1 MNNTELRSFLREA
14 RSRRPELTILENEPM
29 SRHCSFRIGGACDA
43 MLLPSSIEDIEAVCA
58 LLAECGEKPFLMGN
72 GTNLLVTDAPL
83 HRIVL
88 RMGEEFSRVDPVNGT
103 ALRAESGATLSRLAL
118 FAAARG
124 LAGLEFAHGIP
135 GTLGGAVSMNAGAY
149 GGEMKDVVQSVVLY
163 YLPEQRLYELNNEQC
178 RFGYRKSLFQDMG
191 GCVILSAVIRCPTG
205 DGAEIAAKMRELNE
219 RRRDKQPLD
228 LPSAGSAFRRPEGY
242 FAAALIEE
250 AGLKGFSVG
259 GAQVSEKHSGFV
271 VNTGN
276 ASSHDVYELMMHI
289 RKTVFE
295 HSGVVLEPEMI
306 ILPPDYKLADHGPA
320 VPLHNVRPNMPAQEE
335 TEQEH

>member
-43 MLLPSSIEDIEAVCA
+43 MLLPSSIEDVEAVCA

-103 ALRAESGATLSRLAL
+103 ALRAESGATLSRLAS

-149 GGEMKDVVQSVVLY
+149 GGEMKDVVTSVTYLDKDLSLRETDDAGFSYRRSRFSDTDCIVLGAKIS
-163 YLPEQRLYELNNEQC
+163 LHEDDPDAIRERMRLL
-178 RFGYRKSLFQDMG
+178 
-191 GCVILSAVIRCPTG
+191 A
-205 DGAEIAAKMRELNE
+205 E
-219 RRRDKQPLD
+219 RRRSSQPLD
-228 LPSAGSAFRRPEGY
+228 MPSAGSTFKRPAGGY
-242 FAAALIEE
+242 AAALIDE
-250 AGLKGFSVG
+250 AGLKGYAVG
-259 GAQVSEKHSGFV
+259 GAQVSEKHAGFV
-271 VNTGN
+271 VNRGG
-276 ASSHDVYELMMHI
+276 ACFDDVLRLIEHI
-289 RKTVFE
+289 QSEVYRV
-295 HSGVVLEPEMI
+295 SGIELEPEVKI
-306 ILPPDYKLADHGPA
+306 I
-320 VPLHNVRPNMPAQEE
+320 RE
-335 TEQEH
+335 

>member
-29 SRHCSFRIGGACDA
+29 NRHCSFRIGGACDA
-43 MLLPSSIEDIEAVCA
+43 MLLPSSIEDVEAVCA

-149 GGEMKDVVQSVVLY
+149 GGEMKDVVTSVTYLDKDLSLRETDDAGFSYRRSRFSDTDCIVL
-163 YLPEQRLYELNNEQC
+163 
-178 RFGYRKSLFQDMG
+178 GAKISLHEDDPD
-191 GCVILSAVIRCPTG
+191 AIR
-205 DGAEIAAKMRELNE
+205 ERMRSLAE
-219 RRRDKQPLD
+219 RRRSSQPLD
-228 LPSAGSAFRRPEGY
+228 MPSAGSTFKRPAGGY
-242 FAAALIEE
+242 AAALIDE
-250 AGLKGFSVG
+250 AGLKGYTVG
-259 GAQVSEKHSGFV
+259 GAQVSEKHAGFV
-271 VNTGN
+271 VNRGG
-276 ASSHDVYELMMHI
+276 ACFDDVLRLIEHI
-289 RKTVFE
+289 QSEVYRV
-295 HSGVVLEPEMI
+295 SGIELEPEVKI
-306 ILPPDYKLADHGPA
+306 I
-320 VPLHNVRPNMPAQEE
+320 RE
-335 TEQEH
+335 

>member
-43 MLLPSSIEDIEAVCA
+43 MLLPSSIEDVEAVCA

-103 ALRAESGATLSRLAL
+103 ALRAESGATLSRLAS

-135 GTLGGAVSMNAGAY
+135 GTLGGAASMNAGAY
-149 GGEMKDVVQSVVLY
+149 GGEMKDVVTSVTYLDKDFSLRETDDAGFSYRRSRFSDTDCIVL
-163 YLPEQRLYELNNEQC
+163 
-178 RFGYRKSLFQDMG
+178 GAKISLHEDDPD
-191 GCVILSAVIRCPTG
+191 AIRERMCSL
-205 DGAEIAAKMRELNE
+205 AE
-219 RRRDKQPLD
+219 RRRSSQPLD
-228 LPSAGSAFRRPEGY
+228 MPSAGSTFKRPAGGY
-242 FAAALIEE
+242 AAALIDE
-250 AGLKGFSVG
+250 AGLKGYTVG
-259 GAQVSEKHSGFV
+259 GAQVSEKHAGFV
-271 VNTGN
+271 VNRGG
-276 ASSHDVYELMMHI
+276 ACFDDVLRLIEHI
-289 RKTVFE
+289 QSEVYRV
-295 HSGVVLEPEMI
+295 SGIELEPEVKI
-306 ILPPDYKLADHGPA
+306 I
-320 VPLHNVRPNMPAQEE
+320 RE
-335 TEQEH
+335 

>member
-43 MLLPSSIEDIEAVCA
+43 MLLPSSIEDVEAVCA

-103 ALRAESGATLSRLAL
+103 ALRAESGATLSRLAS

-149 GGEMKDVVQSVVLY
+149 GGEMKDVVTSVTYLDKDLSLRETDDAGFSYRRSRFSDTDCIVLGAKIS
-163 YLPEQRLYELNNEQC
+163 LHEDDPDAIRERMRLL
-178 RFGYRKSLFQDMG
+178 
-191 GCVILSAVIRCPTG
+191 A
-205 DGAEIAAKMRELNE
+205 E
-219 RRRDKQPLD
+219 RRRSSQPLD
-228 LPSAGSAFRRPEGY
+228 MPSAGSTFKRPAGGY
-242 FAAALIEE
+242 AAALIDE
-250 AGLKGFSVG
+250 AGLKGYTVG
-259 GAQVSEKHSGFV
+259 GAQVSEKHAGFV
-271 VNTGN
+271 VNRGG
-276 ASSHDVYELMMHI
+276 ASFDDVLRLIEHI
-289 RKTVFE
+289 QSEVYRV
-295 HSGVVLEPEMI
+295 SGIELEPEVKI
-306 ILPPDYKLADHGPA
+306 I
-320 VPLHNVRPNMPAQEE
+320 RE
-335 TEQEH
+335 

>member
-43 MLLPSSIEDIEAVCA
+43 MLLPSSIEDVEAVCA

-103 ALRAESGATLSRLAL
+103 ALRAESGATLSRLAS

-149 GGEMKDVVQSVVLY
+149 GGEMKDVVTSVTYLDKDLSLRETDDAGFSYRRSRFSDTDCIVL
-163 YLPEQRLYELNNEQC
+163 
-178 RFGYRKSLFQDMG
+178 GAKISLHEDDPD
-191 GCVILSAVIRCPTG
+191 AIR
-205 DGAEIAAKMRELNE
+205 ERMRSLAE
-219 RRRDKQPLD
+219 RRRSSQPLD
-228 LPSAGSAFRRPEGY
+228 MPSAGSTFKRPAGGY
-242 FAAALIEE
+242 AAALIDE
-250 AGLKGFSVG
+250 AGLKGYTVG
-259 GAQVSEKHSGFV
+259 GAQVSEKHAGFV
-271 VNTGN
+271 VNRGG
-276 ASSHDVYELMMHI
+276 ACFDDVLWLIEHI
-289 RKTVFE
+289 QNEVYRV
-295 HSGVVLEPEMI
+295 SGIELEPEVKI
-306 ILPPDYKLADHGPA
+306 I
-320 VPLHNVRPNMPAQEE
+320 RE
-335 TEQEH
+335 

>member
-43 MLLPSSIEDIEAVCA
+43 MLLPSSIEDVEAVCA

-88 RMGEEFSRVDPVNGT
+88 RMGEDFSRIDPVNGT

-149 GGEMKDVVQSVVLY
+149 GGEMKDVVTSVTYLDKDLSLRETDDAGFSYRRSRFSDTDCIVLGAKIS
-163 YLPEQRLYELNNEQC
+163 LHEDDPNAIRERMRLL
-178 RFGYRKSLFQDMG
+178 
-191 GCVILSAVIRCPTG
+191 A
-205 DGAEIAAKMRELNE
+205 E
-219 RRRDKQPLD
+219 RRRSSQPLD
-228 LPSAGSAFRRPEGY
+228 MPSAGSTFKRPAVGY
-242 FAAALIEE
+242 AAALIDE
-250 AGLKGFSVG
+250 AGLKGYTVG
-259 GAQVSEKHSGFV
+259 GAQVSEKHAGFV
-271 VNTGN
+271 VNRGG
-276 ASSHDVYELMMHI
+276 ACFDDVLRLIEHI
-289 RKTVFE
+289 QSEVYRV
-295 HSGVVLEPEMI
+295 SGIELEPEVKI
-306 ILPPDYKLADHGPA
+306 I
-320 VPLHNVRPNMPAQEE
+320 RE
-335 TEQEH
+335 

>member
-43 MLLPSSIEDIEAVCA
+43 MLLPSSIEDVEAVCA

-88 RMGEEFSRVDPVNGT
+88 RMGEDFSRIDPVNGT
-103 ALRAESGATLSRLAL
+103 ALRAESGATLSRLAS

-149 GGEMKDVVQSVVLY
+149 GGEMKDVVTSVTYLDKDLSLRETDDAGFSYRRSRFSDTDCIVL
-163 YLPEQRLYELNNEQC
+163 
-178 RFGYRKSLFQDMG
+178 GAKISLHENDPD
-191 GCVILSAVIRCPTG
+191 AIR
-205 DGAEIAAKMRELNE
+205 ERMRSLAE
-219 RRRDKQPLD
+219 RRRSSQPLD
-228 LPSAGSAFRRPEGY
+228 MPSAGSTFKRPAGGY
-242 FAAALIEE
+242 AAALIDE
-250 AGLKGFSVG
+250 AGLKGYTVG
-259 GAQVSEKHSGFV
+259 GAQVSEKHAGFV
-271 VNTGN
+271 VNRGG
-276 ASSHDVYELMMHI
+276 ACFDDVLRLIEHI
-289 RKTVFE
+289 QSEVYRV
-295 HSGVVLEPEMI
+295 SGIELEPEVKI
-306 ILPPDYKLADHGPA
+306 I
-320 VPLHNVRPNMPAQEE
+320 RE
-335 TEQEH
+335 

>member
-43 MLLPSSIEDIEAVCA
+43 MLLPSSIEDVEAVCA

-88 RMGEEFSRVDPVNGT
+88 RMGEDFSRIDPVNGT

-149 GGEMKDVVQSVVLY
+149 GGEMKDVVTSVTYLDKDLSLRETDDAGFSYRRSRFSDTDCIVLGAKIS
-163 YLPEQRLYELNNEQC
+163 LHEDDPNAIRERMRLL
-178 RFGYRKSLFQDMG
+178 
-191 GCVILSAVIRCPTG
+191 A
-205 DGAEIAAKMRELNE
+205 E
-219 RRRDKQPLD
+219 RRRSSQPLD
-228 LPSAGSAFRRPEGY
+228 MPSAGSTFKRPAGGY
-242 FAAALIEE
+242 AAALIDE
-250 AGLKGFSVG
+250 AGLKGYTVG
-259 GAQVSEKHSGFV
+259 GAQVSEKHAGFV
-271 VNTGN
+271 VNRGV
-276 ASSHDVYELMMHI
+276 ACFDDVLRLIEHI
-289 RKTVFE
+289 QSEVYRV
-295 HSGVVLEPEMI
+295 SGIELEPEVKI
-306 ILPPDYKLADHGPA
+306 I
-320 VPLHNVRPNMPAQEE
+320 RE
-335 TEQEH
+335 

>member
-43 MLLPSSIEDIEAVCA
+43 MLLPSSIADVEAVCA

-103 ALRAESGATLSRLAL
+103 ALRAESGATLSRLAS

-135 GTLGGAVSMNAGAY
+135 GTLGGAASMNAGAY
-149 GGEMKDVVQSVVLY
+149 GGEMKDVVTSVTYLDKDLSLRETDDAGFSYRRSRFSDTDCIVL
-163 YLPEQRLYELNNEQC
+163 
-178 RFGYRKSLFQDMG
+178 GAKISLHEDDPD
-191 GCVILSAVIRCPTG
+191 AIR
-205 DGAEIAAKMRELNE
+205 ERMRSLAE
-219 RRRDKQPLD
+219 RRRSSQPLD
-228 LPSAGSAFRRPEGY
+228 MPSAGSTFKRPAGGY
-242 FAAALIEE
+242 AAALIDE
-250 AGLKGFSVG
+250 AGLKGYTVG
-259 GAQVSEKHSGFV
+259 GAQVSEKHAGFV
-271 VNTGN
+271 VNRGG
-276 ASSHDVYELMMHI
+276 ACFDDVLRLIEHI
-289 RKTVFE
+289 QSEVYRV
-295 HSGVVLEPEMI
+295 SGIELEPEVKI
-306 ILPPDYKLADHGPA
+306 I
-320 VPLHNVRPNMPAQEE
+320 RE
-335 TEQEH
+335 

>member
-43 MLLPSSIEDIEAVCA
+43 MLLPSSIEDVEAVCA

-88 RMGEEFSRVDPVNGT
+88 RMGEDFSRIDPVNGT

-149 GGEMKDVVQSVVLY
+149 GGEMKDVVTSVTYLDKDLSLRETDDAGFSYRHSRFSDTDCIVLGAKIS
-163 YLPEQRLYELNNEQC
+163 LREDDPDAIRERMRSLAE
-178 RFGYRKSLFQDMG
+178 RRKS
-191 GCVILSAVIRCPTG
+191 S
-205 DGAEIAAKMRELNE
+205 
-219 RRRDKQPLD
+219 QPLD
-228 LPSAGSAFRRPEGY
+228 MPSAGSTFKRPAGGY
-242 FAAALIEE
+242 AAALIDE
-250 AGLKGFSVG
+250 AGLKGYTVG
-259 GAQVSEKHSGFV
+259 GAQVSEKHAGFV
-271 VNTGN
+271 VNRGG
-276 ASSHDVYELMMHI
+276 ACFDDVLRLIEHI
-289 RKTVFE
+289 QSEVYRV
-295 HSGVVLEPEMI
+295 SGIELEPEVKI
-306 ILPPDYKLADHGPA
+306 I
-320 VPLHNVRPNMPAQEE
+320 RE
-335 TEQEH
+335 

>member
-43 MLLPSSIEDIEAVCA
+43 MLLPSSIEDVEAVCA

-88 RMGEEFSRVDPVNGT
+88 RMGEEFSRIDPVNGT
-103 ALRAESGATLSRLAL
+103 ALRAESGATLSRLAS

-149 GGEMKDVVQSVVLY
+149 GGEMKDVVTSVTYLDKDLSLRETDDAGFSYRRSRFSDTDCIVLGAKIS
-163 YLPEQRLYELNNEQC
+163 LHEDDPDAIRERMRLL
-178 RFGYRKSLFQDMG
+178 
-191 GCVILSAVIRCPTG
+191 A
-205 DGAEIAAKMRELNE
+205 E
-219 RRRDKQPLD
+219 RRRSSQPLD
-228 LPSAGSAFRRPEGY
+228 MPSAGSTFKRPAVGY
-242 FAAALIEE
+242 AAALIDE
-250 AGLKGFSVG
+250 AGLKGYTVG
-259 GAQVSEKHSGFV
+259 GAQVSEKHAGFV
-271 VNTGN
+271 VNRGG
-276 ASSHDVYELMMHI
+276 ACFDDVLRLIEHI
-289 RKTVFE
+289 QNEVYRV
-295 HSGVVLEPEMI
+295 SGIELEPEVKI
-306 ILPPDYKLADHGPA
+306 I
-320 VPLHNVRPNMPAQEE
+320 RE
-335 TEQEH
+335 

>member
-43 MLLPSSIEDIEAVCA
+43 MLLPSSIEDVEAVCA

-103 ALRAESGATLSRLAL
+103 ALRAESGATLSRLAS

-149 GGEMKDVVQSVVLY
+149 GGEMKDVVTSVTYLDKDLSLRETDDAGFSYRRSRFSDTDCIVLGAKIS
-163 YLPEQRLYELNNEQC
+163 LHEDDPDAIRERMRLL
-178 RFGYRKSLFQDMG
+178 
-191 GCVILSAVIRCPTG
+191 A
-205 DGAEIAAKMRELNE
+205 E
-219 RRRDKQPLD
+219 RRRSSQPLD
-228 LPSAGSAFRRPEGY
+228 MPSAGSTFKRPAGGY
-242 FAAALIEE
+242 AAALIDE
-250 AGLKGFSVG
+250 AGLKGYTVG
-259 GAQVSEKHSGFV
+259 GAQVSEKHAGFV
-271 VNTGN
+271 VNRGG
-276 ASSHDVYELMMHI
+276 ACFDDVLRLIEHI
-289 RKTVFE
+289 QSEVYRV
-295 HSGVVLEPEMI
+295 SGIELEPEVKI
-306 ILPPDYKLADHGPA
+306 I
-320 VPLHNVRPNMPAQEE
+320 RE
-335 TEQEH
+335 

>member
-14 RSRRPELTILENEPM
+14 RFRRPELTILENEPM

-43 MLLPSSIEDIEAVCA
+43 MLLPSSIEDVEAVCA

-103 ALRAESGATLSRLAL
+103 ALRAESGATLSRLAS

-149 GGEMKDVVQSVVLY
+149 GGEMKDVVTSVTYLDKDLSLRETDDAGFSYRRSRFSDTDCIVL
-163 YLPEQRLYELNNEQC
+163 
-178 RFGYRKSLFQDMG
+178 GAKISLHEDDPD
-191 GCVILSAVIRCPTG
+191 AIR
-205 DGAEIAAKMRELNE
+205 ERMRSLAE
-219 RRRDKQPLD
+219 RRRSSQPLD
-228 LPSAGSAFRRPEGY
+228 MPSAGSTFKRPAGGY
-242 FAAALIEE
+242 AAALIDE
-250 AGLKGFSVG
+250 AGLKGYTVG
-259 GAQVSEKHSGFV
+259 GAQVSEKHAGFV
-271 VNTGN
+271 VNRGG
-276 ASSHDVYELMMHI
+276 ACFDDVLRLIEHI
-289 RKTVFE
+289 QSEVYRV
-295 HSGVVLEPEMI
+295 SGIELEPEVKI
-306 ILPPDYKLADHGPA
+306 I
-320 VPLHNVRPNMPAQEE
+320 RE
-335 TEQEH
+335 